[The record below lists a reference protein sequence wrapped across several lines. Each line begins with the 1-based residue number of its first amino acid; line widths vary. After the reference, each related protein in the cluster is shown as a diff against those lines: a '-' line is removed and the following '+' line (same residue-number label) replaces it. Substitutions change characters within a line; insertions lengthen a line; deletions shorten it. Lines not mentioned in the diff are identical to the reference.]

1 MEPPNQPNEFIHL
14 DIYAKRDWY
23 ILSNSNPSQNR
34 IFHQEQTP
42 MKNSLIRRALAVP
55 ATLLIM
61 SLIGAAS
68 ARAQA
73 PVDDSKTEVKSNKIS
88 DNFYTVDGR
97 GGTIGVLVGP
107 QGTFMVDTQFAPL
120 SDRIVAAIKQIS
132 PNPIRFVVN
141 THVHPDHTGGNANMA
156 KLGATIF
163 ARDELR
169 DRLMNPNPGANGQ
182 PGTPAPEVALPV
194 VTYENKITFHMDGET
209 VDLIPIR
216 KAHTDGDT
224 MVYFHNADVIMTGD
238 FYRSIGYPNIDR
250 ANGGSLD
257 GMLAGLAQ
265 IVAIAGP
272 NTKIIPG
279 HGPTVDRNA
288 VAAHRDMVLG
298 VRNEVAKLMQQGKT
312 SDEIVAAHPTSAFDA
327 KVPPAAPNGDRA
339 ADRFVGQLYAELKP
353 SK

>member
-1 MEPPNQPNEFIHL
+1 
-14 DIYAKRDWY
+14 
-23 ILSNSNPSQNR
+23 
-34 IFHQEQTP
+34 
-42 MKNSLIRRALAVP
+42 MKLSLIRRALAVP
-55 ATLLIM
+55 TALLIV
-61 SLIGAAS
+61 SLIVAAS

-73 PVDDSKTEVKSNKIS
+73 PVDDSKTVIKTNKIT

-120 SDRIVAAIKQIS
+120 TDRIVAAIKQIS

-141 THVHPDHTGGNANMA
+141 THVHGDHTGGNANLGKM
-156 KLGATIF
+156 GATII

-169 DRLMNPNPGANGQ
+169 DRLMNPAPGANGQ
-182 PGTPAPEVALPV
+182 PGTPAPEAALPV
-194 VTYENKITFHMDGET
+194 ITFENKITFHLNGET

-224 MVYFHNADVIMTGD
+224 ILYFHNANVIMTGD

-250 ANGGSLD
+250 VNGGSLD
-257 GMLAGLAQ
+257 GMIAGLAQ
-265 IVAIAGP
+265 VIALAGP

-279 HGPTVDRNA
+279 HGPIVDRNA
-288 VAAHRDMVLG
+288 VMAQRDMIIG
-298 VRNEVAKLMQQGKT
+298 VREQVAKLVQEGKT
-312 SDEIVAAHPTSAFDA
+312 ADEVVAAHPTADYDA
-327 KVPPAAPNGDRA
+327 KVPPAAPNGDRM